1 MLVKFEEEERLKRN
15 SEKPK
20 VDEDKIIDIDELSLK
35 AGKIEAEF
43 EKEKLTPTDEQIKLI
58 EEYLKRI
65 DDEKFNLQNQL
76 NIEKEIIESVEKLQE
91 EIITEEKPEEPI
103 GTEEPETTIGEEEVE
118 TDILPVEPVET
129 TKEEVKKINK
139 LSYISR
145 NGPNILTQRV

>member
-1 MLVKFEEEERLKRN
+1 
-15 SEKPK
+15 
-20 VDEDKIIDIDELSLK
+20 
-35 AGKIEAEF
+35 
-43 EKEKLTPTDEQIKLI
+43 
-58 EEYLKRI
+58 
-65 DDEKFNLQNQL
+65 L
-76 NIEKEIIESVEKLQE
+76 NIEKEIIESVEKPQE
-91 EIITEEKPEEPI
+91 EIITEEKPEETI